1 MSAPTL
7 LYDGECGF
15 CDRTVKFALRHDP
28 HGPLRFAA
36 LQSQRGLAVRARH
49 PEVAGV
55 DSLLWVED
63 GLEGAASAERVWAK
77 SDGALRLA
85 RYLGG
90 VWAVAAAVARLVPRP
105 LRDAMYDAFARH
117 RYRWFGR
124 ADACELP
131 SPEQRARFDVG

>member
-36 LQSQRGLAVRARH
+36 LQSRRGQAVRARH
-49 PEVAGV
+49 PQVAGV
-55 DSLLWVED
+55 DSLLWVEGD
-63 GLEGAASAERVWAK
+63 ATTERVWAR

-90 VWAVAAAVARLVPRP
+90 VWAVAATVGRLVPRP
-105 LRDAMYDAFARH
+105 MRDAMYDAFARR

-124 ADACELP
+124 VDACELP
-131 SPEQRARFDVG
+131 SPEQRARFDLV